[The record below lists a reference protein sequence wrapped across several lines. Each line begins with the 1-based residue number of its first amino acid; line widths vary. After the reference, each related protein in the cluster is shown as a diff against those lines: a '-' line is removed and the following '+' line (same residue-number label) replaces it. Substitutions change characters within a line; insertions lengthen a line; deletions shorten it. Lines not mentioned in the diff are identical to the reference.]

1 MLTCGTIEY
10 STNFMNYKT
19 PLQLIGN
26 TPLVRLDIV
35 PDTIILAKLE
45 LYNLTGSAKDK
56 MALGMLTKAEQEGKL
71 KKGGT
76 IIEATTGNTGIAF
89 SALAAMR
96 GYRMIAVIPEGQSL
110 ERIKMMRVYG
120 TKVIITPKHLGPQGA
135 IDERDRLAK
144 EHPDY
149 WVPDQFGNKA
159 NITAQEG
166 TTAKEILEQ
175 TNGEIDA
182 IIHGVGTGGTLMAC
196 ANLLKKA
203 NPKIRIIA
211 VEPSES
217 AVMSGGKPG
226 HHNIQGIGEGFI
238 PSIVDMRSFDEVVA
252 VSTDEA
258 IETTKELARKT
269 GIFAGFSSGANIA
282 AIRKISKRTNERFV
296 TFLCD
301 RGERYLSVEAL
312 GIQE

>member
-1 MLTCGTIEY
+1 
-10 STNFMNYKT
+10 MNYKT
-19 PLQLIGN
+19 PLELIGH
-26 TPLVRLDIV
+26 TPIVKLDVV
-35 PDTIILAKLE
+35 PDTVILAKYE

-56 MALGMLTKAEQEGKL
+56 MALGMLTQAEKEGKL

-120 TKVIITPKHLGPQGA
+120 ATVIVTLIKLGPQGA
-135 IDERDRLAK
+135 IDERDRLAT

-149 WVPDQFGNKA
+149 WVPDQFGSKA
-159 NITAQEG
+159 NIIAQEA
-166 TTAKEILEQ
+166 TTAREILEQ
-175 TNGEIDA
+175 TNGDIDA
-182 IIHGVGTGGTLMAC
+182 VIHGVGTGGTLMAC
-196 ANLLKKA
+196 ANVIKKV
-203 NPKIRIIA
+203 NPKVKIIA

-217 AVMSGGKPG
+217 AVMSGGKPA
-226 HHNIQGIGEGFI
+226 HHNIQGVGEGFI
-238 PSIVDMRSFDEVVA
+238 PSIVDMKLIDEVVA

-258 IETTKELARKT
+258 IRETKQLARKT

-282 AIRKISKRTNERFV
+282 AIRKISKGTNERFV

-301 RGERYLSVEAL
+301 RGERYLSVQAL
-312 GIQE
+312 GVDE